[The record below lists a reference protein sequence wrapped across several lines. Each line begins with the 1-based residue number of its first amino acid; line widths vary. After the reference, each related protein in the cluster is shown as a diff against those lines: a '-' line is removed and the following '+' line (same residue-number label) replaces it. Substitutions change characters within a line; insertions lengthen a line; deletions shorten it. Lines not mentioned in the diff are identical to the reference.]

1 MAEPKTS
8 AEAHPKKIKD
18 NRLIQI
24 KNLSGYMLM
33 FVKWLALLEEIYFL
47 TSSWLSRNK
56 FCPKKTF
63 FKWRGHT

>member
-8 AEAHPKKIKD
+8 AEANPKKIKD

-33 FVKWLALLEEIYFL
+33 FVK
-47 TSSWLSRNK
+47 
-56 FCPKKTF
+56 
-63 FKWRGHT
+63 

>member
-1 MAEPKTS
+1 
-8 AEAHPKKIKD
+8 
-18 NRLIQI
+18 
-24 KNLSGYMLM
+24 MLM